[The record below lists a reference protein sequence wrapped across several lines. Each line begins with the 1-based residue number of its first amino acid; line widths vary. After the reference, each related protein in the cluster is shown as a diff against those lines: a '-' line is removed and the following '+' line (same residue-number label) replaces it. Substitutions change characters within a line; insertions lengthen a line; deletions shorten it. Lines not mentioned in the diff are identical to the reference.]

1 MELALDEH
9 LALLQS
15 AVDAVRPHESIKQT
29 FSPRLRAFYVA
40 SWMIRGLNAAS
51 FAAGKNCDLG
61 MLLACLARDGARA
74 HSLQYSVACVLLPHA
89 FLVAVDDGIRAMP
102 TGE

>member
-29 FSPRLRAFYVA
+29 FSPRLRAFDVA
-40 SWMIRGLNAAS
+40 PWMVRSLHAAS

-61 MLLACLARDGARA
+61 MLLARLALNDDLAY
-74 HSLQYSVACVLLPHA
+74 SLQYSVACVLVPHA
-89 FLVAVDDGIRAMP
+89 FLFAVDNGIRAMP
-102 TGE
+102 GRE

>member
-29 FSPRLRAFYVA
+29 FSPRLRAFDVA
-40 SWMIRGLNAAS
+40 PWMVRGLHAAS
-51 FAAGKNCDLG
+51 FTAGKNCDLS
-61 MLLACLARDGARA
+61 MLLACWARDDDRA
-74 HSLQYSVACVLLPHA
+74 HSLQYSVACVLVPHA

-102 TGE
+102 GGE